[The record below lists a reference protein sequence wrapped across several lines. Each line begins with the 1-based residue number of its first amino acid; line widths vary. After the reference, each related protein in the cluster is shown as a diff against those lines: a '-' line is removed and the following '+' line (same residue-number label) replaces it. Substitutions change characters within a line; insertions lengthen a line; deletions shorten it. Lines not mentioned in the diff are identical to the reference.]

1 LLGGCADTGR
11 YGPESYVVRPND
23 TLYSIA
29 WRHDLDFRDLARWN
43 NIGADFR
50 ISVGQVLVLGPGREA
65 SPETRAPRT
74 AAKPA
79 PAVPS
84 AGAPAGASTVP
95 PAMPQV
101 SKPRPLPESAAGGA
115 PTVRSAPPPL
125 SGARGASGNGA
136 STNGTSTNGA
146 STNGASANG
155 TSANGTSANRAST
168 NGASA
173 NGTSTNGMSTKGT
186 STNGA
191 STIGASK
198 WVWPTDR
205 AAAPRGVSGGGIL
218 LSGRVGQDVR
228 AASAGRVVYT
238 GSGLRGY
245 GNLVIIKHADSLLSA
260 YAHNREMLVHD
271 GQDVAAGQVI
281 AHMGEGEG
289 VHRSAVLYF
298 EIRQNGRPVDPLAF
312 LPR

>member
-1 LLGGCADTGR
+1 VGLCCLLLGACADTGG
-11 YGPESYVVRPND
+11 YGPESYVVRPDD

-50 ISVGQVLVLGPGREA
+50 ISVGQVLVLGPGRVP
-65 SPETRAPRT
+65 SPERRAPRA

-84 AGAPAGASTVP
+84 TVPSTMP
-95 PAMPQV
+95 PAMPPQV
-101 SKPRPLPESAAGGA
+101 GKPRPLPESAAAGA
-115 PTVRSAPPPL
+115 PNS
-125 SGARGASGNGA
+125 RGASPSPN
-136 STNGTSTNGA
+136 
-146 STNGASANG
+146 SANG
-155 TSANGTSANRAST
+155 AL
-168 NGASA
+168 
-173 NGTSTNGMSTKGT
+173 
-186 STNGA
+186 
-191 STIGASK
+191 K

-205 AAAPRGVSGGGIL
+205 VAAPRVVPGGGIL
-218 LSGRVGQDVR
+218 LSGRLGQDVR

-271 GQDVAAGQVI
+271 GQEVATGQVI
-281 AHMGEGEG
+281 ARMGEGEG
-289 VHRSAVLYF
+289 AQQSPVLYF
-298 EIRQNGRPVDPLAF
+298 EIRQNGKPVDPLPF